1 MRKKKKKSTN
11 IFEFHENIKSSIK
24 KTQKYTSLSFIL
36 AFLVTCTFY
45 FYAHQ
50 NQKFEIQLSI
60 YVNKHAYDHYN
71 LNSTFYYGEIRNI
84 IKNNMLLDKSI
95 IKKEHKLSF
104 GNVIINDQNLHT
116 AIFENYVYGINLD
129 KNALE
134 KFFEKILDLT
144 NEEYKKGLVTKLESL
159 KKHNKTY
166 DNLMNNEM
174 KKYDNWTKNMNIAF
188 DYTLNSP
195 IEHVIKN
202 RNAEKAID
210 LIVNDKYHFS
220 YSYYVISKKSNL
232 LILPIIVFIFSFL
245 VTIIVIGL
253 YFAGKRLLI
262 NDQN

>member
-1 MRKKKKKSTN
+1 MRIKKKKSTK
-11 IFEFHENIKSSIK
+11 IFESHENIKSSIK

-50 NQKFEIQLSI
+50 NQKFEIRLRI
-60 YVNKHAYDHYN
+60 DVNKIIYDHYN
-71 LNSTFYYGEIRNI
+71 LDPTPYYGEIRDI
-84 IKNNMLLDKSI
+84 IKENMLLDKSI

-104 GNVIINDQNLHT
+104 GKVIINDQNLNT
-116 AIFENYVYGINLD
+116 VIFEIYVYGINLD

-134 KFFEKILDLT
+134 KFFKKILDLT
-144 NEEYKKGLVTKLESL
+144 DEEYKKVLVTKLEGL
-159 KKHNKTY
+159 KKFNKTY
-166 DNLMNNEM
+166 DNLMYNHIKEF
-174 KKYDNWTKNMNIAF
+174 DNWTKDVNIAF
-188 DYTLNSP
+188 DYTLDTP
-195 IEHVIKN
+195 IEQVIN
-202 RNAEKAID
+202 SRNTENAID

-220 YSYYVISKKSNL
+220 YGYSVTSKKLNL